1 MVETIPI
8 PEQNDEKQREI
19 KTIEITNEYYNKC
32 DEINY
37 NINNF
42 YQLFKEL
49 KDEDP
54 LIQFKGLIGMKKLCL
69 AEKKKEKPKKFFNVL
84 INYLIIFIKEY
95 SQIFQRESIICIKNI
110 EKINLKVDEALKIDK
125 NNDLNEIILN
135 RIKNRKELKLEE
147 LTLEIYLS
155 YINTILN
162 DGDILKK
169 FLYEKIIDEIINIIN
184 DSMKENNLVIIKK
197 CLKIFKTLFLT
208 KVDFNYESEFLGSLQ
223 AFAKNP
229 RDILLI
235 IRDIMNNY
243 PNEIELIKYSLN
255 VIEIFSRINY
265 FNNLNLIRELNLLPK
280 IIELTNSENGDI
292 ILFSMKIIGNFAMDN
307 DSSYTQ
313 TLLDLNVIDVLKKT
327 LKKEYDHISP
337 NIRKEASL
345 TVSNIAAGTQEQLI
359 KLYDNNFYEILV
371 DIIENEEEIPCKNNC
386 LWAIYN
392 FTCIKNNEYIK
403 EIVKKGII
411 KIIIQRFNIDH
422 DELLGC
428 SLEALY
434 NILQCEKNIRNPANI
449 NIIEKEIK
457 DLDVLNA
464 IKNLKETNFEEICQ
478 SKINQLLNT
487 FFLNQNF

>member
-1 MVETIPI
+1 MV
-8 PEQNDEKQREI
+8 
-19 KTIEITNEYYNKC
+19 
-32 DEINY
+32 
-37 NINNF
+37 
-42 YQLFKEL
+42 
-49 KDEDP
+49 
-54 LIQFKGLIGMKKLCL
+54 
-69 AEKKKEKPKKFFNVL
+69 
-84 INYLIIFIKEY
+84 
-95 SQIFQRESIICIKNI
+95 
-110 EKINLKVDEALKIDK
+110 
-125 NNDLNEIILN
+125 NEIILN

-345 TVSNIAAGTQEQLI
+345 TISNIAE
-359 KLYDNNFYEILV
+359 
-371 DIIENEEEIPCKNNC
+371 
-386 LWAIYN
+386 
-392 FTCIKNNEYIK
+392 
-403 EIVKKGII
+403 
-411 KIIIQRFNIDH
+411 
-422 DELLGC
+422 
-428 SLEALY
+428 
-434 NILQCEKNIRNPANI
+434 
-449 NIIEKEIK
+449 
-457 DLDVLNA
+457 
-464 IKNLKETNFEEICQ
+464 
-478 SKINQLLNT
+478 
-487 FFLNQNF
+487 

>member
-1 MVETIPI
+1 MIETIPI
-8 PEQNDEKQREI
+8 PEQNAEKQREI

-110 EKINLKVDEALKIDK
+110 EKINLKVDETLKINK
-125 NNDLNEIILN
+125 QNYLNEIILN

-184 DSMKENNLVIIKK
+184 DSIKENNLVIIKK

-292 ILFSMKIIGNFAMDN
+292 ILFSTKIIGNFAMDN

-327 LKKEYDHISP
+327 LKKEYDI
-337 NIRKEASL
+337 
-345 TVSNIAAGTQEQLI
+345 
-359 KLYDNNFYEILV
+359 
-371 DIIENEEEIPCKNNC
+371 
-386 LWAIYN
+386 
-392 FTCIKNNEYIK
+392 
-403 EIVKKGII
+403 
-411 KIIIQRFNIDH
+411 
-422 DELLGC
+422 
-428 SLEALY
+428 
-434 NILQCEKNIRNPANI
+434 
-449 NIIEKEIK
+449 
-457 DLDVLNA
+457 
-464 IKNLKETNFEEICQ
+464 
-478 SKINQLLNT
+478 
-487 FFLNQNF
+487 